1 MRDNENKDFHYTYSA
16 KEQEELKKIREK
28 YTPTTEVESKLD
40 RVRRLDKSVVT
51 SAQAASV
58 TVGTVGALILGSGM
72 SLYMTELSEILSIGN
87 ELALILC
94 IILGLIGGVLIAFA
108 YPIYNAMVQY
118 KRKKLAPE
126 ILRLTDEL
134 MK

>member
-87 ELALILC
+87 KLALILC

-108 YPIYNAMVQY
+108 YPIYNAIVRF